1 MICPQDMWQLFHQF
15 FFRIR
20 IIQPLLKSVYYDF
33 VNSLGLSIP
42 LGVSWGR
49 IFVRNSQIIAVS
61 LKRFVIKLK
70 TIIRDEGM
78 RDPEPG
84 DNVFLDNLFGIHIS
98 DIRQKLNFNPF
109 GEIVRADLQIS
120 FVLCCFGERGNNIQA
135 PQSKWPGAG

>member
-15 FFRIR
+15 FFRI
-20 IIQPLLKSVYYDF
+20 IQPLLESVYYDF
-33 VNSLGLSIP
+33 FNSLGLSIS